1 MFTLQER
8 GVAMPIG
15 VIRVGLDASSFI
27 NFEIPTP
34 SPDGVEVAFTLANA
48 YEAGTLQ
55 VFRDQLS
62 LQGGGVDFTETTP
75 NSGVV
80 TVVSAPDA
88 DEVLW
93 CKYIKQ

>member
-1 MFTLQER
+1 
-8 GVAMPIG
+8 MPIDLRKMADTIS
-15 VIRVGLDASSFI
+15 VDRIV

-34 SPDGVEVAFTLANA
+34 APDGSTTVFTTLDAKA
-48 YEAGTLQ
+48 YEAGTMQL
-55 VFRDQLS
+55 FRDQLT

-75 NSGVV
+75 NSGVF

-93 CKYIKQ
+93 SRYIKQ